1 MATNSVTIRLVARS
15 LVRRPRVASIVTL
28 TLARSIASVSSVFS
42 LFDPIFLRAMPRPEA
57 DRLVRIQTRDL
68 GAGSVLMVVS
78 LPDFDDMQRE
88 VRAFD
93 RLSAHVIF
101 PSTMSVGMATLAVQ
115 VAFATPD
122 APADVVGPV
131 HLSGATP

>member
-1 MATNSVTIRLVARS
+1 MNSVTIRLVARS

-78 LPDFDDMQRE
+78 LPDFDDMQRKCG
-88 VRAFD
+88 
-93 RLSAHVIF
+93 
-101 PSTMSVGMATLAVQ
+101 PSTDSQPT
-115 VAFATPD
+115 
-122 APADVVGPV
+122 
-131 HLSGATP
+131 